1 MTLARSSSPT
11 TSTLMQQEAGEAGA
25 VVSRFL
31 SHNAAAL
38 AQLGERLRATPP
50 SLVVTCA
57 RGSSDHAATY
67 AKYLVETGLGV
78 PCVSAA
84 FSTVSLYDAP
94 VVTSGE
100 GALCLAISQS
110 GRSPDMLSTVERQK
124 ASGALVVA
132 LVNDETSPLAAMAD
146 VVLPLCAG
154 PEISVAATKSYI
166 ASLAG
171 IAAIVAAWRGDADL
185 QTALA
190 ALPAQLDAAFQLD
203 WSPLAAGLVE
213 AQNLFVIARGFGLAI
228 AQEAALKLK
237 ETSSLHG
244 EAFSS
249 AEVRHGPMAVV
260 RAGFPVVAFAGE
272 DAAGDDVRALC
283 ADFAARGAHVWL
295 ADSTGATIEGVTSLP
310 ALPARAELAPLLMIS
325 SFYRMANALSL
336 ARGNDPDQPPYLAKV
351 TRTR

>member
-1 MTLARSSSPT
+1 MPNLSNRPWRALR
-11 TSTLMQQEAGEAGA
+11 LGG
-25 VVSRFL
+25 FL
-31 SHNAAAL
+31 
-38 AQLGERLRATPP
+38 
-50 SLVVTCA
+50 
-57 RGSSDHAATY
+57 
-67 AKYLVETGLGV
+67 
-78 PCVSAA
+78 
-84 FSTVSLYDAP
+84 TVSLYDAP

-100 GALCLAISQS
+100 GACASAISQS

-213 AQNLFVIARGFGLAI
+213 AR
-228 AQEAALKLK
+228 
-237 ETSSLHG
+237 TSS
-244 EAFSS
+244 SS
-249 AEVRHGPMAVV
+249 RAV
-260 RAGFPVVAFAGE
+260 
-272 DAAGDDVRALC
+272 L
-283 ADFAARGAHVWL
+283 VWP
-295 ADSTGATIEGVTSLP
+295 S
-310 ALPARAELAPLLMIS
+310 R
-325 SFYRMANALSL
+325 RK
-336 ARGNDPDQPPYLAKV
+336 R
-351 TRTR
+351 R